1 MAAGFRLEW
10 LLPKKKC
17 MVKIVLTILLNYA
30 RCEDGWSTVLMLKTR
45 SIFTIRQKKK
55 SIFKRRI
62 VMNRKTSSNAMAS
75 KAARALN
82 SNGSSKIQK
91 SLAASVLSQRSTS
104 KQTGVAMEDIAS
116 RVLQSNK
123 YSNETK
129 SFAASVLSQSNVKR

>member
-1 MAAGFRLEW
+1 
-10 LLPKKKC
+10 
-17 MVKIVLTILLNYA
+17 
-30 RCEDGWSTVLMLKTR
+30 
-45 SIFTIRQKKK
+45 
-55 SIFKRRI
+55 
-62 VMNRKTSSNAMAS
+62 MNRKTSSNAMAS

-116 RVLQSNK
+116 RVLQSKK

-129 SFAASVLSQSNVKR
+129 SFAASVLSQSKVKR

>member
-1 MAAGFRLEW
+1 
-10 LLPKKKC
+10 
-17 MVKIVLTILLNYA
+17 
-30 RCEDGWSTVLMLKTR
+30 
-45 SIFTIRQKKK
+45 
-55 SIFKRRI
+55 
-62 VMNRKTSSNAMAS
+62 MNRKTSSNAMAS

-91 SLAASVLSQRSTS
+91 SLAVLSQRSTA
-104 KQTGVAMEDIAS
+104 KQTGAAMEDVAS